1 VTLDGERRVLAEGE
15 KRQKKRETVVAE
27 EEVLNDPIAIYLREM
42 SRTSLLT
49 HDKEVELAKDLER
62 GCRARRRLESG
73 RIPSRERERLQDQVR
88 QGELARDHLIRANT
102 RLVVSVAKRYMGQ
115 GVPFLDLIQEGN
127 MGLIRAVEKFDYRR
141 GYKFSTYATWWI
153 RQAVSRA
160 LQDQGRTVRLPN
172 HVGESLRRLSRVEQ
186 ELEQEEGR
194 QPTRKEIACR
204 LGVTEERIEWLKRVS
219 RHPVSLEAP
228 VGKEQDAELGSFIED
243 EAAPRPL
250 DSASMGILREVV
262 EEVLD
267 EEFDEREARV
277 LRLRFGLRD
286 GRNHSLQEI
295 GQSFGLTRER
305 IRQIEGKA
313 LRRLRH
319 PHYTRRLRDYYKD

>member
-1 VTLDGERRVLAEGE
+1 VTLDGERRVLAEG
-15 KRQKKRETVVAE
+15 KKGRKTREAVATE

-228 VGKEQDAELGSFIED
+228 VAEEGVSSSRLPGS
-243 EAAPRPL
+243 
-250 DSASMGILREVV
+250 SG
-262 EEVLD
+262 
-267 EEFDEREARV
+267 
-277 LRLRFGLRD
+277 
-286 GRNHSLQEI
+286 
-295 GQSFGLTRER
+295 GQGAGCGAGVFYRG
-305 IRQIEGKA
+305 
-313 LRRLRH
+313 
-319 PHYTRRLRDYYKD
+319 

>member
-1 VTLDGERRVLAEGE
+1 MTLDGELGVLAEGE
-15 KRQKKRETVVAE
+15 EEQKTKETVVAE

-49 HDKEVELAKDLER
+49 HAKEVELAKDLEK

-73 RIPSRERERLQDQVR
+73 RSPARERERLQDQVR

-243 EAAPRPL
+243 ESAPRPIE
-250 DSASMGILREVV
+250 SASKGILREVV
-262 EEVLD
+262 EQVLAKD
-267 EEFDEREARV
+267 FDEREARV
-277 LRLRFGLRD
+277 LRLRFGLKD

-295 GQSFGLTRER
+295 GQRFGLTRER

-319 PHYTRRLRDYYKD
+319 PSYSRRLRDYYKD

>member
-1 VTLDGERRVLAEGE
+1 MTLDGERRVLAKGE
-15 KRQKKRETVVAE
+15 KGQKTKEAVVTA

>member
-15 KRQKKRETVVAE
+15 KRQKTRETVVAE

-228 VGKEQDAELGSFIED
+228 VGKDQDAELGSFIED

-250 DSASMGILREVV
+250 ESASKGILREVV
-262 EEVLD
+262 EEVLTT
-267 EEFDEREARV
+267 FTPREARV
-277 LRLRFGLRD
+277 LRLRFGLKD

-295 GQSFGLTRER
+295 GQTFGLTRER

-319 PHYTRRLRDYYKD
+319 PSYSRRLRDYYTD

>member
-1 VTLDGERRVLAEGE
+1 MLAEGE
-15 KRQKKRETVVAE
+15 EEGKSKGTATPE

-49 HDKEVELAKDLER
+49 QDKEVELAKDLEM
-62 GCRARRRLESG
+62 GCRARRRLESS
-73 RIPSRERERLQDQVR
+73 RIPAKERERLQDHVR
-88 QGELARDHLIRANT
+88 QGEMARDHLIRANT

-194 QPTRKEIACR
+194 QPTRQEVAFR

-243 EAAPRPL
+243 EGAPRPL
-250 DSASMGILREVV
+250 DSASKCILREVV
-262 EEVLD
+262 EEVLASD
-267 EEFDEREARV
+267 FDEREARV

-295 GQSFGLTRER
+295 GQRFGLTRER

-319 PHYTRRLRDYYKD
+319 PSYSRRLRDYYKD